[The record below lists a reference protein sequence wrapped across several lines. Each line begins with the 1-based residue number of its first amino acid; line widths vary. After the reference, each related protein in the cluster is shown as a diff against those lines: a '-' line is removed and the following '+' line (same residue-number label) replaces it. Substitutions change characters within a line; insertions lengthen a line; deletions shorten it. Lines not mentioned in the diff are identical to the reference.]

1 MYTYVRTYTL
11 HNLVFLIQY
20 TKTGKIFYMLLYRKS
35 DILLPESK
43 GNKQKRIS
51 TVSFCFVGFLYLSFR
66 LEWRSTFMNWYLIF
80 KKIIET
86 LEVLVLSKCDVV
98 FDWNKLSSIQLK
110 KETWR
115 IRPKIISYTFSAEKI
130 IIFVLTT

>member
-1 MYTYVRTYTL
+1 
-11 HNLVFLIQY
+11 
-20 TKTGKIFYMLLYRKS
+20 
-35 DILLPESK
+35 
-43 GNKQKRIS
+43 
-51 TVSFCFVGFLYLSFR
+51 
-66 LEWRSTFMNWYLIF
+66 MNWYLIF